1 MSVSKSLR
9 SLPESTKQVYDYVVV
24 GGGSAGCVMANRLS
38 SNPNV
43 RVALLEIGSDDNT
56 PLIRNPSGFFWTV
69 PYSRKYNH
77 RYFTTPQKH
86 CKGRN
91 MFQPRGR
98 GIGGSSAINA
108 MVYIRGLKYDFTN
121 LWAGEGKCQGWEWEN
136 VLPIFKQLEC
146 NDSLKN
152 DPYHGTD
159 GPVKVRTQGHIGPYS
174 ERIVKAGN
182 ELGWKTTKD
191 FNGEDQSGVGYYQ
204 YTQSKG
210 GRCSTGVAFLTPEV
224 RSRPNLDVIVDAHTT
239 KVLTEGKRA
248 TGVHAVVSG
257 SSDATKPVTFEA
269 KNDVILCGGAF
280 NSPQLLMLSGIGPK
294 DQLNKHGIEVVHE
307 LPGVGQNLQDHA
319 DICVNAKTSR
329 ISMPL
334 QIGLTNVPSQI
345 KHFFLAIFKKEG
357 VFMGDNQM
365 VGSFFKSKPDIPAN
379 DIQMHVAPFYY
390 KDHGATLRY
399 GGGISI
405 KSCYMRPESRGT
417 VALNSA
423 NPMEG
428 PLIDPNYYDVPADF
442 DPMVAAV
449 RKSIELIQTN
459 TLQEDNLVVSGFGD
473 KDVNNLTDS
482 DIKEYLRENTES
494 IYHPVSTCRM
504 GPSSDPMAVVDHSN
518 GLRVHG
524 MEGLRVIDASVMPT
538 VVSGNTNAPTMVIAQ
553 KAYNQMIGQDRV
565 VDIRCTTGS
574 C

>member
-1 MSVSKSLR
+1 MSVAKSLR
-9 SLPESTKQVYDYVVV
+9 SLPASSKHAYDYVIV

-43 RVALLEIGSDDNT
+43 RVALLETGLDDNT

-69 PYSRKYNH
+69 PYSTTYNH
-77 RYFTTPQKH
+77 RYSTTPQEH
-86 CKGRN
+86 CNGRSL
-91 MFQPRGR
+91 FQPRGR

-121 LWAGEGKCQGWEWEN
+121 LWAGEGKCKGWEWEN
-136 VLPIFKQLEC
+136 ILPIFKKLEC
-146 NDSLKN
+146 NDSLTN
-152 DPYHGTD
+152 DPYHGTE
-159 GPVKVRTQGHIGPYS
+159 GPLHVRTQAHIGPYS

-182 ELGWKTTKD
+182 ELGWKSTKD

-204 YTQSKG
+204 YTQTKG
-210 GRCSTGVAFLTPEV
+210 GRCSSGVAFLTPEV
-224 RSRPNLDVIVDAHTT
+224 RARSNLDIFVDAHAT
-239 KVLTEGKRA
+239 KILTEGKRA
-248 TGVHAVVSG
+248 TGVNVVVSD
-257 SSDATKPVTFEA
+257 SSDAANPVTFEA
-269 KNDVILCGGAF
+269 RNDVILCGGAF
-280 NSPQLLMLSGIGPK
+280 NSPQLLLLSGIGPK
-294 DQLNKHGIEVVHE
+294 DQLAKHGIDVVHE
-307 LPGVGQNLQDHA
+307 LQGVGQNLQDHA
-319 DICVNAKTSR
+319 DICVNAKTWS

-334 QIGLTNVPSQI
+334 QIGLTNLPNQI
-345 KHFFLAIFKKEG
+345 KHFFLGVFKDEG

-365 VGSFFKSKPDIPAN
+365 VGSFFKSRPDIPAN

-399 GGGISI
+399 GGGITI

-417 VALNSA
+417 VLLKST
-423 NPMEG
+423 NPMDA
-428 PLIDPNYYDVPADF
+428 PLIDPKYYDVPADF

-449 RKSIELIQTN
+449 RKSIELIKTKA
-459 TLQEDNLVVSGFGD
+459 LAEDKLVVSGFDD
-473 KDVNNLTDS
+473 KDVDNLTDS
-482 DIKEYLRENTES
+482 DIVEYLRQNTES
-494 IYHPVSTCRM
+494 IYHPVSTCKM
-504 GPSSDPMAVVDHSN
+504 GPASDPMAVVDHSN

-565 VDIRCTTGS
+565 VDVTDDAAGL
-574 C
+574 